1 MRVIDAHC
9 DLLMKMVE
17 NRRLGFDH
25 DGRDADVSLNR
36 LKQAEMA
43 VQIYAI
49 FLPDRSRLTFEQ
61 VLEQVRLFMEHI
73 AAHPDAMFI
82 RTKEELEQSLS
93 GHKLGSLLSLEGV
106 DGLEGSLTYLHT
118 LYYLGVRLMG
128 ITWNEAN
135 WAADGVGETRKA
147 GFSVKGRQFVKE
159 CAKLGIILDVSHLSE
174 PGFWE
179 LLELSDKPFIASHSN
194 AYALCPHPRNL
205 SDEQIEAIVKRG
217 GRIGITFVPPFL
229 SKERSA
235 VMKDVLKHLDR
246 ICSLGGAGHVGF
258 GSDFDGIDA
267 KVQGLE
273 HTGCY
278 GNLAKEL
285 QKHYSEAQVES
296 FMHGNWLRFLR
307 EQLPSGS
314 FNKM

>member
-1 MRVIDAHC
+1 MRVVDAHC

-25 DGRDADVSLNR
+25 DGRDADVSLKR

-43 VQIYAI
+43 AQIYAI
-49 FLPDRSRLTFEQ
+49 FLPDRNRLTFEQ

-73 AAHPDAMFI
+73 ASHPDVMFI
-82 RTKEELEQSLS
+82 RTKEELERSLKER
-93 GHKLGSLLSLEGV
+93 KLGALLSLEGV
-106 DGLEGSLTYLHT
+106 DGLEGNLTYLHT
-118 LYYLGVRLMG
+118 LFYLGVRLMG

-135 WAADGVGETRKA
+135 WAADGVGESRKA
-147 GFSVKGRQFVKE
+147 GFSVKGKQFVKE
-159 CAKLGIILDVSHLSE
+159 CGRLGVILDISHLAE

-194 AYALCPHPRNL
+194 SYALCPHLRNL
-205 SDEQIEAIVKRG
+205 TDEQIKAIVKRG

-229 SKERSA
+229 SKEKNAAIS
-235 VMKDVLKHLDR
+235 DVLKHLER

-258 GSDFDGIDA
+258 GSDFDGIDT

-278 GNLAKEL
+278 NALTEEL
-285 QKHYSEAQVES
+285 LKHYRAAEVEG
-296 FMHGNWLRFLR
+296 FMHGNWLQFLKAN
-307 EQLPSGS
+307 LPVDS
-314 FNKM
+314 FIKL